1 MTDSG
6 GTVELTHEFAV
17 ALRDYER
24 FLRLEQGSSEHTV
37 RAYLADT
44 RSLLMAARDAGMN
57 GLAEI
62 DLALL
67 RLWLGEQRNQGK
79 ARSTLSRRAA
89 AMRTFLG
96 WAKREERIALDPS
109 VRLQSPRAEK
119 TLPHVLQQSQVHRLL
134 DAPRAG
140 EQGSVPRDAADATDA
155 ATRTGRVAVQPPT
168 AQQQAVADRNAAIL
182 ELLYATGMRVGELT
196 GLDVDDVDHDRRM
209 VTVLGKGNKER
220 TVPFG
225 QPALQA
231 LANWLN
237 RGRPHLAVPTSGPA
251 LFLGLRGARMG
262 QRQVR
267 AMVTDA
273 LGGLGDTAAS
283 GPHALRHTTATHLL
297 DGGADLRA
305 VQELLGHSSL
315 ATTQLYT
322 HVSVERLRSS
332 YQQAHPRA

>member
-1 MTDSG
+1 MGNSGDSEG
-6 GTVELTHEFAV
+6 LPHEFDG

-24 FLRLEQGSSEHTV
+24 FLRLERGSSEHTV

-44 RSLLMAARDAGMN
+44 RSLLMAARDAGME
-57 GLAEI
+57 GLADI

-96 WAKREERIALDPS
+96 WAKREERIGLDPS

-134 DAPRAG
+134 DAPRAS
-140 EQGSVPRDAADATDA
+140 EQGSVPREMTDA
-155 ATRTGRVAVQPPT
+155 ATAPDRVAARSST
-168 AQQQAVADRNAAIL
+168 ARQQAAADRNAAIL
-182 ELLYATGMRVGELT
+182 ELLYDTGMRVGVLT

-225 QPALQA
+225 QPALEA

-237 RGRPHLAVPTSGPA
+237 RGRPQLAVPTSGPA

-267 AMVTDA
+267 DMVADA

-283 GPHALRHTTATHLL
+283 GPHALRHTAATHML